1 MIAPNSLY
9 NLYTCVTRIPQMQVK
24 YVYANPRWYN
34 GDLKHSTR
42 MHQVCP
48 LSCCPIQHVDPGPA
62 PALRPCGTLH
72 IKPPSQ
78 LVQGV
83 GFFYQRVWNHC
94 QQATT
99 GAATRIR
106 KGRSTQP
113 WQFQQAEGEEEE
125 EEKKKKRRRK
135 EEEKKKKRR
144 RKEEEEDDEGAS
156 TMLTT
161 SAPTKRQQ
169 QQQGGKDGKATRP
182 TVGTTDKSD
191 LEHVGTTDK
200 KEKKRQSHSR
210 HSNRV

>member
-1 MIAPNSLY
+1 MRNFAHQTTES
-9 NLYTCVTRIPQMQVK
+9 TCPG
-24 YVYANPRWYN
+24 RW
-34 GDLKHSTR
+34 
-42 MHQVCP
+42 
-48 LSCCPIQHVDPGPA
+48 
-62 PALRPCGTLH
+62 
-72 IKPPSQ
+72 
-78 LVQGV
+78 
-83 GFFYQRVWNHC
+83 FFYQRVWNHC

-125 EEKKKKRRRK
+125 EEKKKK
-135 EEEKKKKRR
+135 R

>member
-1 MIAPNSLY
+1 
-9 NLYTCVTRIPQMQVK
+9 MQVK

-83 GFFYQRVWNHC
+83 GFFFYQRVWNHC

-99 GAATRIR
+99 VAATRIR
-106 KGRSTQP
+106 KERSTQP

-125 EEKKKKRRRK
+125 DDDDDEED
-135 EEEKKKKRR
+135 ED
-144 RKEEEEDDEGAS
+144 EDDEGAS

-182 TVGTTDKSD
+182 TDPTAGTTDKSD
-191 LEHVGTTDK
+191 KT
-200 KEKKRQSHSR
+200 EKNASHIADIATES
-210 HSNRV
+210 

>member
-1 MIAPNSLY
+1 MYILYIYYYIFIYVIAPNSLY

-83 GFFYQRVWNHC
+83 GFFFTSEYG
-94 QQATT
+94 TT
-99 GAATRIR
+99 VN
-106 KGRSTQP
+106 K
-113 WQFQQAEGEEEE
+113 
-125 EEKKKKRRRK
+125 
-135 EEEKKKKRR
+135 
-144 RKEEEEDDEGAS
+144 
-156 TMLTT
+156 
-161 SAPTKRQQ
+161 QQ
-169 QQQGGKDGKATRP
+169 Q
-182 TVGTTDKSD
+182 
-191 LEHVGTTDK
+191 
-200 KEKKRQSHSR
+200 
-210 HSNRV
+210 

>member
-1 MIAPNSLY
+1 MYILYIYIYYYIFIYVIAPNSLY

-83 GFFYQRVWNHC
+83 VFFLPASMEPLSTSNNSSCNKNKKRKKHTAVAVSAGGGRRRRRWWWGRWRWRWWRSLYNVDNKC
-94 QQATT
+94 TNKT
-99 GAATRIR
+99 AATA
-106 KGRSTQP
+106 T
-113 WQFQQAEGEEEE
+113 
-125 EEKKKKRRRK
+125 
-135 EEEKKKKRR
+135 
-144 RKEEEEDDEGAS
+144 
-156 TMLTT
+156 
-161 SAPTKRQQ
+161 
-169 QQQGGKDGKATRP
+169 GGKRWKGNKTNR
-182 TVGTTDKSD
+182 
-191 LEHVGTTDK
+191 
-200 KEKKRQSHSR
+200 
-210 HSNRV
+210 SNSWNYW